1 MSTATY
7 FFVEDR
13 LGIMQCTALAPSAT
27 CETRQSP
34 TIETAVP
41 PARRAALA
49 CIQFGPV
56 RAGRLT
62 RGKSP
67 LYYTYMK

>member
-7 FFVEDR
+7 FFVKTGF
-13 LGIMQCTALAPSAT
+13 GIMQCTPLRTSAT

-34 TIETAVP
+34 TIETSGP

-56 RAGRLT
+56 RAGRLDK
-62 RGKSP
+62 R
-67 LYYTYMK
+67 